1 VKTYSFDGIVTAV
14 SSIMHNGGEQNGIA
28 TQLRR
33 EKFVQPSGKVE
44 RVPVISG
51 NAIRGILRD
60 VGMADMLRRIGYGD
74 EKGLPLN
81 AFYFLFSGGALSS
94 TGAEGLNVGHFRT
107 MKELIPLIGLFG
119 GAIGNAI
126 MPGKLKIGKL
136 IPICAE
142 TMHLLP
148 ESVRPEEPQT
158 IWDYCQTEMYTRKDD
173 EKNDKIRELINAEE
187 RKMLSDGAAKQ
198 DLTKASTA
206 QQMMYRVETLAAG
219 TQFYWKITLDD
230 PTDIEFE
237 AFLTTML
244 VYSKTPYLGG
254 RSAVGHG
261 EIAMKMNNW
270 VQIDSRFAPQASG
283 VDVPLG
289 QKYSQHLQERGAEI
303 RDFLEKMK

>member
-1 VKTYSFDGIVTAV
+1 MKTYLFDGVVTALT
-14 SSIMHNGGEQNGIA
+14 SIMHNGGEQNGIA

-33 EKFVQPSGKVE
+33 EKFVQADGKVE
-44 RVPVISG
+44 RVPVVSG

-60 VGMADMLRRIGYGD
+60 TGMADMVRRLGYGA
-74 EKGLPLN
+74 ESGLTLN

-94 TGAEGLNVGHFRT
+94 TGENGLNVGHFRK

-119 GAIGNAI
+119 GAIGDAI

-142 TMHLLP
+142 TAHVLP
-148 ESVRPEEPQT
+148 EAVRPEEPQT
-158 IWDYCQTEMYTRKDD
+158 IWEYCQTEMYTRKDD
-173 EKNDKIRELINAEE
+173 EKNDKIRELIAPEE
-187 RKMLSDGAAKQ
+187 RKLLEGGTAKQ

-219 TQFYWKITLDD
+219 TRFYWKIILDD
-230 PTDIEFE
+230 PTDVEFE
-237 AFLTTML
+237 AFINTLL
-244 VYSKTPYLGG
+244 VFSKSPYLGG

-261 EIAMKMNNW
+261 EVALKMNNW
-270 VQIDSRFAPQASG
+270 VRIDSRIAPQTSA

-289 QKYSQHLQERGAEI
+289 QKYYQHLEERGGEI
-303 RDFLEKMK
+303 REFLGAMK